1 MQPILPAEQKLQQLA
16 HPWMDQQQQEALALY
31 ISFEAQQQTRT
42 DKPLTAPSQAYWQKA
57 SRNFTYTP
65 LGLNSGPFFISI

>member
-1 MQPILPAEQKLQQLA
+1 
-16 HPWMDQQQQEALALY
+16 MDQQQQQALALY

-42 DKPLTAPSQAYWQKA
+42 DKPLTAPSQAHWQKA

-65 LGLNSGPFFISI
+65 LGLNSVPLFILI